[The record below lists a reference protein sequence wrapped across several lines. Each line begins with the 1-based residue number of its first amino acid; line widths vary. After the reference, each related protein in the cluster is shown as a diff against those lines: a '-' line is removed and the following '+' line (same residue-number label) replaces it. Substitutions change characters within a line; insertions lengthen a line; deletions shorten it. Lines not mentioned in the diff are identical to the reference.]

1 MPLDVLD
8 VDNGF
13 ILGQLTLHA
22 SFFNCLHK
30 SLSGFLHLMVDI
42 EVSFLVIVDVYSKE
56 LEGDSY
62 CDWLADDENRF
73 LIVLF

>member
-22 SFFNCLHK
+22 SFLNCLKK